1 MTSHLSSLPSLK
13 YDKQLYGT
21 AQGLRYF
28 HGANLIHGDLKGVSI
43 SSSRDRFF
51 FVMFVQQANIL
62 MSNGR
67 SPHACLADFGFM
79 MIVLD
84 PSQPMSCSTQ
94 LEGGTMMFMSPE
106 LLVPK
111 RFGFTGSVP
120 TPEADIYT
128 FRLVVYQACEHD
140 RSYLPFT
147 YIVQVLTGDIPF
159 PNLRVTEL
167 TLNVVQGVR
176 PLKPENVPAIGF
188 SDILWCFIQ
197 RCWDGDIE
205 SRPKV
210 SRVASHLEKA
220 AAEWVGVMPPCAQI
234 ESSASASPEPVSD
247 FMVHCKFYVLVLR

>member
-1 MTSHLSSLPSLK
+1 MTSRPSSLPSLK
-13 YDKQLYGT
+13 YDKQLYGA
-21 AQGLRYF
+21 AQGLRYL
-28 HGANLIHGDLKGVSI
+28 HGANLIHGDLKGVSVY
-43 SSSRDRFF
+43 SSRDRFL

-67 SPHACLADFGFM
+67 SPRACLADFGFM
-79 MIVLD
+79 TMVLD
-84 PSQPMSCSTQ
+84 PSQPMSCGTQ
-94 LEGGTMMFMSPE
+94 LEGGTMMFVSPE

-128 FRLVVYQACEHD
+128 FELVVYQVCEHG
-140 RSYLPFT
+140 RGYLPFT

-167 TLNVVQGVR
+167 TLNVVQGVH
-176 PLKPENVPAIGF
+176 PPKPENASAIGL
-188 SDILWCFIQ
+188 SDILWRFIQ

-234 ESSASASPEPVSD
+234 ESTTSASPEPVSD
-247 FMVHCKFYVLVLR
+247 SMVHCKFYVLVFP